1 MSIKFQ
7 LEMKDQSI
15 YNQNDN
21 VSSVGIEYNRNIANC
36 FKERNV
42 EIVK

>member
-1 MSIKFQ
+1 MSIKSQ

-21 VSSVGIEYNRNIANC
+21 VSVGIEYNRNIANY